1 MIKFYGSLAF
11 GLVVI
16 LLIVHSIQNIKDEAY
31 QRGYAAGA
39 DTVTENHVNE
49 ICMQWLFQSDLEK
62 ARRKV
67 CGK

>member
-1 MIKFYGSLAF
+1 MIKFYFNLSTILI
-11 GLVVI
+11 I
-16 LLIVHSIQNIKDEAY
+16 LLIGIAVIKNSIDSAY
-31 QRGYAAGA
+31 ERGYAAGA
-39 DTVTENHVNE
+39 DTISENHVNE

>member
-1 MIKFYGSLAF
+1 MIKFYGSLAI
-11 GLVVI
+11 GLVII
-16 LLIVHSIQNIKDEAY
+16 LLVVHTLQNIKDEAF

-39 DTVTENHVNE
+39 DSLSENHVNE

>member
-1 MIKFYGSLAF
+1 MTKFYGSLAI
-11 GLVVI
+11 GLIVI
-16 LLIVHSIQNIKDEAY
+16 LLVVHSLQNIKDSAY
-31 QRGYAAGA
+31 KRGYAAGA
-39 DTVTENHVNE
+39 DSLSENHVNE

>member
-1 MIKFYGSLAF
+1 MIKFYGSLAI
-11 GLVVI
+11 GLVV
-16 LLIVHSIQNIKDEAY
+16 LLLVVHTLKNIKDEAFK
-31 QRGYAAGA
+31 RGYAAGA
-39 DTVTENHVNE
+39 DTISENHVNE

>member
-1 MIKFYGSLAF
+1 MIKFYGSLAIC
-11 GLVVI
+11 LIVI
-16 LLIVHSIQNIKDEAY
+16 LLVVHTLQNIKNEAY
-31 QRGYAAGA
+31 ERGYAAGA
-39 DTVTENHVNE
+39 DSLSENHVNE

>member
-1 MIKFYGSLAF
+1 MIKFYGSLAI

-16 LLIVHSIQNIKDEAY
+16 LFVVHTLQNIKDEAF

-39 DTVTENHVNE
+39 DTISENHINE

>member
-1 MIKFYGSLAF
+1 MIKFYGSLAI
-11 GLVVI
+11 GLIVI
-16 LLIVHSIQNIKDEAY
+16 LLVVHSLQNIKNTAY
-31 QRGYAAGA
+31 ERGYAAGA
-39 DTVTENHVNE
+39 DSLSENHVNE

>member
-1 MIKFYGSLAF
+1 MIKFYGSLAI

-16 LLIVHSIQNIKDEAY
+16 LLMVHAVQNIKDKAY

-39 DTVTENHVNE
+39 DMISENHVNE

>member
-1 MIKFYGSLAF
+1 MIKFYGSLVI
-11 GLVVI
+11 GLIVI
-16 LLIVHSIQNIKDEAY
+16 LLVVHSLQNIKDVAY
-31 QRGYAAGA
+31 ERGYAAGA
-39 DTVTENHVNE
+39 DSLSENHVNE

>member
-1 MIKFYGSLAF
+1 MIKFYGSLAI
-11 GLVVI
+11 GLVVM
-16 LLIVHSIQNIKDEAY
+16 LLIVHTLQNIKDSAF

-39 DTVTENHVNE
+39 DTISENHINE

>member
-1 MIKFYGSLAF
+1 MTKFYVFIFILA
-11 GLVVI
+11 
-16 LLIVHSIQNIKDEAY
+16 LLILSVISLIINTYNYAY
-31 QRGYAAGA
+31 SKGYAAGA
-39 DTVTENHVNE
+39 DTISENHVNE

>member
-1 MIKFYGSLAF
+1 MIKFYGSLAI

-16 LLIVHSIQNIKDEAY
+16 LLIVHTLQNIKDETY

-39 DTVTENHVNE
+39 DTISENHVNE

>member
-1 MIKFYGSLAF
+1 MIKFYGSLAI
-11 GLVVI
+11 GLVVM
-16 LLIVHSIQNIKDEAY
+16 LLIVHTLQNIKDEVY

-39 DTVTENHVNE
+39 DTLSEKHVNE